1 MPTGQEFAAQLGRV
15 ARRWRTQ
22 LDARVKHLGLT
33 QARWATLLCLRRA
46 GPMSQTD
53 LAVQIGIE
61 GPTLVRLLDALQAQG
76 LIKRCDSE
84 TDRRVKII
92 HLSKSATPLIERIAA
107 IADELTREVTE
118 GIPPEDLATAER
130 VLRQIGDRLERH

>member
-1 MPTGQEFAAQLGRV
+1 MPSGQEFAAELGRV

-33 QARWATLLCLRRA
+33 QARWATLLRLRRI

-53 LAVQIGIE
+53 LAEQVGVE
-61 GPTLVRLLDALQAQG
+61 GPTLVRLLDALQAKD

-92 HLSKSATPLIERIAA
+92 HLSKGAMPLIDRIAT
-107 IADELTREVTE
+107 ISDELTQELTE

-130 VLRQIGDRLERH
+130 VLRQIGDRLERQ